1 MKTRDKII
9 LGSLAAGGTLGAWSL
24 GPSYLK
30 GALKGAAYA
39 LGLKGLTLE
48 GMGRLSATII
58 RRADHPPCLAQMHE
72 HVQYLTQVP
81 PKEFYLTDAT
91 RMAQAFR
98 QVSDWYG
105 MDFPLPFT
113 DIYNYEAEALG
124 ARLIYSD
131 IDMPTIDHSHPLI
144 QDPGDLDRVPVD
156 FTIESGRLRYLADN
170 VKAIKEYCGLPRIL
184 PFCAPFSLA
193 VGLRS
198 YPRLIRDMRRDP
210 HFAHQLLTW
219 ITDEVHPRLIRIIR
233 EETGARL
240 GMAADAWACVP
251 NLTLEML
258 EKWVAPYNARLK
270 ENARKLGMQVMV
282 VASGDYCEENRERFN
297 RQTMESCWRFF
308 SRAALGDWVSKGIP
322 IMGMGRTQEWPLEWL
337 RDFASRDPLRLYGK
351 RFVIAGYNARF
362 IREGPI
368 EAIVDYT
375 RRVIDVLG
383 REGRLM
389 FFFAQIPASTPP
401 EHVHAAVS
409 AIKTFGRY
417 PIADDLNR
425 MKWEMPA
432 FEPFEQ
438 WLEKSGA

>member
-1 MKTRDKII
+1 MKARSKII
-9 LGSLAAGGTLGAWSL
+9 LGGLAAGGLLKAWSAS
-24 GPSYLK
+24 PPYIK
-30 GALKGAAYA
+30 GAVKGTAY
-39 LGLKGLTLE
+39 LMGLKRLTLD
-48 GMGRLSATII
+48 GMARLFATII
-58 RRADHPPCLAQMHE
+58 GHADHPPCLAQMHE
-72 HVQYLTQVP
+72 HVQYLTRVP
-81 PKEFYLTDAT
+81 PREFYLTDAN
-91 RMAQAFR
+91 RMAQAFK

-113 DIYNYEAEALG
+113 DIYNFEAEALG

-131 IDMPTIDHSHPLI
+131 IDMPTIDYSHPLI
-144 QDPGDLDRVPVD
+144 EEPGDLDRISVD

-170 VKAIKEYCGLPRIL
+170 VKAIKEYSGLPRML

-210 HFAHQLLTW
+210 QFAHQLLTW

-240 GMAADAWACVP
+240 GIAADAWSCIP

-258 EKWVAPYNARLK
+258 EEWVAPYNARLR
-270 ENARKLGMQVMV
+270 ENARKLGMQVLV
-282 VASGDYCEENRERFN
+282 VASGDYCEENPERFD
-297 RQTMESCWRFF
+297 RHTMESCWHAF
-308 SRAALGDWVSKGIP
+308 SRATLGDWVKKGIP

-337 RDFASRDPLRLYGK
+337 QNFSTRDPLKYYGK
-351 RFVIAGYNARF
+351 RFIIAGYNARF
-362 IREGPI
+362 IREGPV
-368 EAIVDYT
+368 ESIVDYT
-375 RRVIDVLG
+375 KRVIDVLG

-409 AIKTFGRY
+409 AIKSFGRY
-417 PIADDLNR
+417 PIAEDLDR
-425 MKWEMPA
+425 VRWEMPA
-432 FEPFEQ
+432 FETFEE
-438 WLEKSGA
+438 WLRKTG